1 MHKKGQIFI
10 HLRCFLP
17 FLRKIHFLSLFLLP
31 SSPCLH
37 HWQPPITPI
46 IHFTLLS
53 RQSSP
58 SPSFSSFERQ
68 HHRHHQIFLQWFL
81 SLMCSC
87 GCCGYSC
94 CQRHCCL
101 LLHHQHDEAA
111 IADHRLSFSSS
122 SRRCCLFSSAT
133 ELLQVT
139 MSSSL
144 FSFDCLNWSSR
155 SSSSSAPSLLT
166 AAPSSLP
173 FVLSIFDQHH
183 WHIFFFL
190 LFVTINR
197 AQVRHQQKPS
207 LLFNDQLASSPTWF
221 VVAAAWLNRSGCG
234 EVRSLLLP
242 RSVMVAAMGGNRWS
256 FPSSSPARQQVQV
269 GVMLLLDL
277 VSCLMLVSVELLIT
291 G

>member
-1 MHKKGQIFI
+1 MVIKCIRLAKFLFIFVA
-10 HLRCFLP
+10 FS
-17 FLRKIHFLSLFLLP
+17 LSCARFIFFPLFLLP

-58 SPSFSSFERQ
+58 SPSFSSSERQ

-94 CQRHCCL
+94 CQRRCCL
-101 LLHHQHDEAA
+101 LLHHQHNEAA

-122 SRRCCLFSSAT
+122 SRRCCLFSSTA

-144 FSFDCLNWSSR
+144 FSFDYLNWSSR
-155 SSSSSAPSLLT
+155 SSSSSAPSLFT

-173 FVLSIFDQHH
+173 FVLFIFDQHH
-183 WHIFFFL
+183 RHIFFSSL
-190 LFVTINR
+190 R
-197 AQVRHQQKPS
+197 YHQS
-207 LLFNDQLASSPTWF
+207 SSGSSPTETISSLQRSASIITYLVRCRCCLTQSKWLWRSS
-221 VVAAAWLNRSGCG
+221 VIAASSFSYGCCHG
-234 EVRSLLLP
+234 R
-242 RSVMVAAMGGNRWS
+242 
-256 FPSSSPARQQVQV
+256 
-269 GVMLLLDL
+269 
-277 VSCLMLVSVELLIT
+277 
-291 G
+291 

>member
-1 MHKKGQIFI
+1 MVIKCIRRAKFLFIFVAFSLSCARFI
-10 HLRCFLP
+10 F
-17 FLRKIHFLSLFLLP
+17 FSLFLLP

-58 SPSFSSFERQ
+58 SPSFSSSERQ

-94 CQRHCCL
+94 CQRRCCL

-111 IADHRLSFSSS
+111 IADHWLSFSSS
-122 SRRCCLFSSAT
+122 SRRCCLFSSAV

-139 MSSSL
+139 VSSSL

-155 SSSSSAPSLLT
+155 SSSSSVPSLLT
-166 AAPSSLP
+166 AAPSSLLFCP
-173 FVLSIFDQHH
+173 LHFRSASPAYFSSFRYHRSRSGSSPIATIYSLQRSASIIIDLH
-183 WHIFFFL
+183 L
-190 LFVTINR
+190 LQLTVC
-197 AQVRHQQKPS
+197 AASALWLLS
-207 LLFNDQLASSPTWF
+207 LLPESE
-221 VVAAAWLNRSGCG
+221 R
-234 EVRSLLLP
+234 ELLL
-242 RSVMVAAMGGNRWS
+242 
-256 FPSSSPARQQVQV
+256 
-269 GVMLLLDL
+269 LLAGSD
-277 VSCLMLVSVELLIT
+277 VVVTVVFS